1 MDASSGIIK
10 QRGRQRL
17 LLLPRVC
24 RWYNWAFMVPEAN
37 DAGFI
42 DAILRTGYPLE
53 CIYQR
58 QRDPTDRRSSRIE
71 EIGFETTNL
80 TRDWL
85 IAAAEDAVRNQTISI
100 VSNVVLQEC
109 IRFVIKPNGKKEHQ
123 DGAHDDCVFGLAFA
137 EIGRRALPRRTGI
150 QPEQISRTRFTYYGR
165 KREDDDDDD

>member
-1 MDASSGIIK
+1 MGFIADADTGDQVALRRARI
-10 QRGRQRL
+10 RPVAFAEYFAL
-17 LLLPRVC
+17 VC

-100 VSNVVLQEC
+100 VSTLCCRN
-109 IRFVIKPNGKKEHQ
+109 
-123 DGAHDDCVFGLAFA
+123 AS
-137 EIGRRALPRRTGI
+137 AL
-150 QPEQISRTRFTYYGR
+150 
-165 KREDDDDDD
+165 